1 MHKKHLKN
9 STLFHNKN
17 TQKLIEGNLFNI
29 IKAIYEKSI
38 ANIILNDEDK
48 TFPLRQDQDKKYL
61 ISSILSNLK
70 VTIVQ
75 LGKKKK

>member
-38 ANIILNDEDK
+38 ANIILNDERQNFSSK
-48 TFPLRQDQDKKYL
+48 TRSRQKIPDF
-61 ISSILSNLK
+61 INSI
-70 VTIVQ
+70 Q
-75 LGKKKK
+75 LESYNSAIR